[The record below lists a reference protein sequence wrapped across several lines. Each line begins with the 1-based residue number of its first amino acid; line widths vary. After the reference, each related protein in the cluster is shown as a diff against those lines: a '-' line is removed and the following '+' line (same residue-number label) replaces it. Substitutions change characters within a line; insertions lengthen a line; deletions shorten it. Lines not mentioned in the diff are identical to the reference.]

1 MTRAQFVSYAE
12 GLGAGALACG
22 FALRFRLHAASP
34 LPSAEPIRWLLAGAV
49 DDLALLATGAAL
61 CLLLLGRW
69 PRAAAGAFTALAFL
83 VSILTFLWSEALV
96 YFGHPPRRTEF
107 AIGWDASFL
116 AKSID
121 AGFVL
126 RATLVLLALAGAV
139 AFSIRRARRIPP
151 RLGERSLR
159 PLAILALSACVLAA
173 LPLPVHLRLTSRHAL
188 LVLPGLVRGPAARA
202 DGGAPS
208 LRRLEPPGGSGASA
222 SRPAG
227 PRTPGAPLIP
237 AGLRPNVVFLL
248 LEGVRSEELGAWG
261 GLKGLS
267 PHLDDLARHGVRV
280 DRAFSPGT
288 HTPEGELALWYGL
301 LANPRSLILTD
312 EPDLPHD
319 GLPEILARAGWKSF
333 LWIHDGDQTF
343 YRRDRFYPA
352 RGFRMID
359 GRDFDPGDPRTNWG
373 YSDKALMRA
382 AVRAFDRLEEPF
394 AAMALTVSNHHP
406 FQVPTDASTSFEPP
420 EAARG
425 GFVSVPGLS
434 RALGLHTG
442 PMLKTIHYTDEAVGL
457 FFDLARNRPWF
468 QRTIFVI
475 SGDHGL
481 PIAPLSGTPTPHRFA
496 SLRHQVPLVFFSPL
510 LAGGVVL
517 EGPASLADVPA
528 TLLGFLGSK
537 EGVGDG
543 RDLYAREPAARPV
556 IAWDDEG
563 RTATAATRD
572 FVYHATL
579 APDAGGNLAA
589 TEESLFSSADAAGV
603 ADLAPHEPKVLA
615 FFRARVLAWAGAKP

>member
-1 MTRAQFVSYAE
+1 MTREESVSFAE
-12 GLGAGALACG
+12 GLGAAALACG
-22 FALRFRLHAASP
+22 LALRLRIHAASP
-34 LPSAEPIRWLLAGAV
+34 LPSAEPIRWLLAGAI
-49 DDLALLATGAAL
+49 DDLALFASGAVL
-61 CLLLLGRW
+61 FLLLFRNR
-69 PRAAAGAFTALAFL
+69 PRAAAAAFATLVFL

-116 AKSID
+116 SKSID

-126 RATLVLLALAGAV
+126 RAALVLVVLAGAA
-139 AFSIRRARRIPP
+139 AFSTRRARRVPP
-151 RLGERSLR
+151 RLGQRG
-159 PLAILALSACVLAA
+159 LAILALSGCALAA
-173 LPLPVHLRLTSRHAL
+173 LPLPVHLRLTSRHPL
-188 LVLPGLVRGPAARA
+188 LALPGLIRDPAATRS

-208 LRRLEPPGGSGASA
+208 FRRLATPGGSKE
-222 SRPAG
+222 RVPVPAG
-227 PRTPGAPLIP
+227 PRAAGAPLVP
-237 AGLRPNVVFLL
+237 ATLRPNVVFLL
-248 LEGVRSEELGAWG
+248 LEGVRSEELGEWG

-267 PHLDDLARHGVRV
+267 PRLDDLARHGVRV

-301 LANPRSLILTD
+301 LASPRSLILTE
-312 EPDLPHD
+312 EPDLPGD

-343 YRRDRFYPA
+343 YRRDRFYAA
-352 RGFRMID
+352 RGFRLID
-359 GRDFDPGDPRTNWG
+359 GRDFDPKEPRTNWG

-420 EAARG
+420 ESARG
-425 GFVSVPGLS
+425 GFVTVPGLS
-434 RALGLHTG
+434 RVLGLHTG
-442 PMLKTIHYTDEAVGL
+442 PMLKTIHYTDEAVGS
-457 FFDLARNRPWF
+457 FFDLARSRPWF

-481 PIAPLSGTPTPHRFA
+481 PIAPLGGTPTPHHFA

-510 LAGGVVL
+510 FAGGLTL

-528 TLLGFLGSK
+528 TLLGLLGSK
-537 EGVGDG
+537 ESTGDG
-543 RDLYAREPAARPV
+543 RDLFAREPATRPV

-563 RTATAATRD
+563 RTVTAATRD
-572 FVYHATL
+572 FTYHATL
-579 APDAGGNLAA
+579 APDGGGNLQA
-589 TEESLFSSADAAGV
+589 TEETLFSAADAAGL
-603 ADLAPHEPKVLA
+603 ADLAPREPEAVSR
-615 FFRARVLAWAGAKP
+615 FRASVLSWAGAEP

>member
-1 MTRAQFVSYAE
+1 MTRAQFVSFAE
-12 GLGAGALACG
+12 SLGAAALACG
-22 FALRFRLHAASP
+22 LAFRLRLHAASP
-34 LPSAEPIRWLLAGAV
+34 LPSAEPVRWLLSGVV
-49 DDLALLATGAAL
+49 DDLAILAAGAVL
-61 CLLLLGRW
+61 CLLLFGSR
-69 PRAAAGAFTALAFL
+69 PRVAAAAFL
-83 VSILTFLWSEALV
+83 TLALIASILTFLWSEALV

-107 AIGWDASFL
+107 SIGWDASFL

-126 RATLVLLALAGAV
+126 RATLVLLALAAAV
-139 AFSIRRARRIPP
+139 AFSTRRARRIPP
-151 RLGERSLR
+151 RFGERSLG
-159 PLAILALSACVLAA
+159 ILALSACVLAA
-173 LPLPVHLRLTSRHAL
+173 LPLPVHLRLTSRHPL
-188 LVLPGLVRGPAARA
+188 LALPGLLRDPDARTN
-202 DGGAPS
+202 GGAPS
-208 LRRLEPPGGSGASA
+208 FRRLGTSGGSGARA
-222 SRPAG
+222 PAPAG
-227 PRTPGAPLIP
+227 PRAAGAPLVP
-237 AGLRPNVVFLL
+237 AGLRPNIVFLL

-280 DRAFSPGT
+280 DRALSPGT

-301 LANPRSLILTD
+301 LASPHSLILTE
-312 EPDLPHD
+312 EPDLPRD

-343 YRRDRFYPA
+343 YRRDRFYTA
-352 RGFRMID
+352 RGFRLID
-359 GRDFDPGDPRTNWG
+359 GRDFDPREPRTNWG

-406 FQVPTDASTSFEPP
+406 FQVPEDASTPFEPP
-420 EAARG
+420 ETARG
-425 GFVSVPGLS
+425 GIVSGLGLS

-442 PMLKTIHYTDEAVGL
+442 PMLKTIHYTDEAIGL
-457 FFDLARNRPWF
+457 FFERARSRPWF

-481 PIAPLSGTPTPHRFA
+481 PIAPLGGTPTPHHFA

-510 LAGGVVL
+510 FAGGIAL

-528 TLLGFLGSK
+528 TLLGFLGLRESP
-537 EGVGDG
+537 GDG
-543 RDLYAREPAARPV
+543 RDLFAREPAGTPV
-556 IAWDDEG
+556 IAWDGEG
-563 RTATAATRD
+563 RIVMASNRD

-579 APDAGGNLAA
+579 EPDGGGTLRV
-589 TEESLFSSADAAGV
+589 TGESLFSAGDAVGA
-603 ADLAPHEPKVLA
+603 ADLAPREPEAMAL
-615 FFRARVLAWAGAKP
+615 FRARVLAWAGAKP